1 MNSLMA
7 RRLAQGREL
16 SGRID
21 RLIAGAHPRAT
32 MFHPQWLSVRAQ
44 VLAARHAAKH
54 ARGVLVDIGCGQKPF
69 DRIFRTQVT
78 HYIGIDHP
86 LTVHQLNGSKADVLA
101 TIMRLPLRSKSVDTV
116 LLTEVLEHLPEPLAA
131 LRELHD
137 LLKPGGVLLLTAPMI
152 YNIHGSPQDFFRFTP
167 DGLSYLL
174 AQAGFRPL
182 ELRPLGSLGTT
193 LGTLINN
200 WLTVV
205 LEQHVLLRVLRRTL
219 LLPVLWVIF
228 AGVNL
233 CGWLMDML
241 IHEPRFAFNHLA
253 IAHRTS

>member
-1 MNSLMA
+1 MA
-7 RRLAQGREL
+7 PRREQRAGLWVQL
-16 SGRID
+16 D
-21 RLIAGAHPRAT
+21 RAIAGEHPHAT
-32 MFHPQWLSVRAQ
+32 IFHPQWLSVRAQ
-44 VLAARHAAKH
+44 VLAARHAAPH
-54 ARGVLVDIGCGQKPF
+54 AQGVLVDIGCGQKPF
-69 DRIFRTQVT
+69 DQIFRTQVT
-78 HYIGIDHP
+78 TYVGIDHP
-86 LTVHQLNGSKADVLA
+86 LTVHPLNGSRADVLA
-101 TIMRLPLRSKSVDTV
+101 TIMQLPLRSQSVDTV
-116 LLTEVLEHLPEPLAA
+116 LLTEVLEHLPEPVAA
-131 LRELHD
+131 LRELHR

-152 YNIHGSPQDFFRFTP
+152 YNLHGSPQDFFRFTP

-174 AQAGFRPL
+174 AQAGFHPL

-193 LGTLINN
+193 LGTLMNN

-205 LEQHVLLRVLRRTL
+205 LEKSLLLRVLRRTL

-253 IAHRTS
+253 IAQRTS